1 MAAHFR
7 RKQLLKNL
15 NTMYLDN
22 YQRSK
27 TYSDQVRL
35 ENYMR
40 TVTEVQLAQV
50 KDQAYRDTQ
59 LSLF

>member
-1 MAAHFR
+1 
-7 RKQLLKNL
+7 
-15 NTMYLDN
+15 MYLDN